1 YCRWLSSIVEPLDEE
16 ERQQLVML
24 LEKIRT
30 RLSEVSVLG
39 DQPSALIG

>member
-1 YCRWLSSIVEPLDEE
+1 ME

-30 RLSEVSVLG
+30 RLSELAG
-39 DQPSALIG
+39 LSASSGAFRLRDCV